1 MNENNSLDIV
11 KSMTDSDFQA
21 EIIENDR
28 SNLQN
33 KVAFPFT
40 EMLALGAAFSPLVTS
55 LGKALSPT
63 TDMICR
69 VTIPKGTHLAAFKD
83 GTGNLGAVFNSNNQL
98 VGQARIN
105 PLNPQA
111 AQSAAAINPYMMV
124 IAVALMSINRKLDDI
139 NNTQKDIL
147 AFLEMKEKAVLLGNL
162 SFLSDVINNY
172 KFNWNNAQYKNS
184 NHIKVLD
191 IKQESEQSIALFK
204 SQIETVFERKSLFYL
219 DKDAKDKAAKLF
231 SRFTDYQLAVYLY
244 AFSSYVDV
252 LMLENFESAYL
263 QRIEEKIQN
272 YAFEYRERYSECY
285 SKLENFSRGSV
296 ESLVMKG
303 AGETGKF
310 FGNVIK
316 SIPMFKDSNI
326 DKDMNENA
334 SKLEEMETRKNE
346 NIAAQLVG
354 RQKVDVSPFIEN
366 LKTMDHL
373 YNDPQVILFDKEKLY
388 IA

>member
-1 MNENNSLDIV
+1 MIENNSLEIV

-21 EIIENDR
+21 EIVEYDR

-33 KVAFPFT
+33 KVVFPFT

-105 PLNPQA
+105 PMNPQA
-111 AQSAAAINPYMMV
+111 AKSAAAINPYMMI

-139 NNTQKDIL
+139 SNTQKDIL
-147 AFLEMKEKAVLLGNL
+147 AFLEMKEKAALLGNL

-204 SQIETVFERKSLFYL
+204 SQIEAVFERKSLFHL
-219 DKDAKDKAAKLF
+219 DKDAKDRAAKLF

-263 QRIEEKIQN
+263 QRIEDKIQN
-272 YAFEYRERYSECY
+272 YALEYREKYSECY
-285 SKLENFSRGSV
+285 SKLEKFSHGSV

-334 SKLEEMETRKNE
+334 SKLEEMEVRKNE
-346 NIAAQLVG
+346 NIAAQLIG
-354 RQKVDVSPFIEN
+354 RQKVDVTPFIEN

>member
-204 SQIETVFERKSLFYL
+204 SQI
-219 DKDAKDKAAKLF
+219 
-231 SRFTDYQLAVYLY
+231 
-244 AFSSYVDV
+244 
-252 LMLENFESAYL
+252 
-263 QRIEEKIQN
+263 
-272 YAFEYRERYSECY
+272 
-285 SKLENFSRGSV
+285 
-296 ESLVMKG
+296 
-303 AGETGKF
+303 
-310 FGNVIK
+310 
-316 SIPMFKDSNI
+316 
-326 DKDMNENA
+326 
-334 SKLEEMETRKNE
+334 
-346 NIAAQLVG
+346 
-354 RQKVDVSPFIEN
+354 
-366 LKTMDHL
+366 
-373 YNDPQVILFDKEKLY
+373 
-388 IA
+388 